1 MTLQETGAIMDIL
14 EIAYPRFYAGLSEE
28 KSRKTAALWCSMFR
42 DEPVQIVAAAV
53 KALIAADTKGYPPVI
68 GQIKEKV
75 RMLTSPPEM
84 TESEV
89 WTLVSNALRNGI
101 YGAQEEFDRLPPVV
115 RRLVGSPGQLREW
128 AMMDADTVQSV
139 VASNFQ
145 RAYRARSRQHAE
157 YAALPSDIRQLVS
170 PLADHMALTD
180 GSGF

>member
-1 MTLQETGAIMDIL
+1 
-14 EIAYPRFYAGLSEE
+14 
-28 KSRKTAALWCSMFR
+28 
-42 DEPVQIVAAAV
+42 
-53 KALIAADTKGYPPVI
+53 
-68 GQIKEKV
+68 
-75 RMLTSPPEM
+75 MLTSPPEM

-145 RAYRARSRQHAE
+145 RAYRVRSRQHAE
-157 YAALPSDIRQLVS
+157 YAALPSDIRQMIG

-180 GSGF
+180 GGGF